1 MAQVACVLNA
11 GLGHAL
17 GVHVVIADVNIV
29 PVLVGFAGGH
39 RSRVAVALQ
48 LVDLDCVEVV
58 DVVEHAAA
66 ERITGNTGIRSIAV
80 IQDLAKS
87 TTALSPTSSGVFQLR
102 HHSYRCSCCQANSGP
117 CS

>member
-58 DVVEHAAA
+58 DVL
-66 ERITGNTGIRSIAV
+66 NMPPPN
-80 IQDLAKS
+80 
-87 TTALSPTSSGVFQLR
+87 ALPATLVSEVLQ
-102 HHSYRCSCCQANSGP
+102 
-117 CS
+117 